1 MLTTAGVQRLDFGLA
16 KLRRPGTIGAEGFS
30 DLISIISF

>member
-1 MLTTAGVQRLDFGLA
+1 MLTTAGVQHLNFGLA